1 MNLQDKYGVDG
12 RKGDVRV
19 IAANNKN
26 VEEEISVSRFLL
38 NLYYRLNVF
47 LILLPQLLES
57 QGDIL
62 LLTDCFLKKYAGKQ
76 ERSITGFSDKVIAQI
91 RNYI

>member
-1 MNLQDKYGVDG
+1 MNLHDKYGVDG

-38 NLYYRLNVF
+38 NLYHRLNVF
-47 LILLPQLLES
+47 LILLP
-57 QGDIL
+57 
-62 LLTDCFLKKYAGKQ
+62 
-76 ERSITGFSDKVIAQI
+76 
-91 RNYI
+91 